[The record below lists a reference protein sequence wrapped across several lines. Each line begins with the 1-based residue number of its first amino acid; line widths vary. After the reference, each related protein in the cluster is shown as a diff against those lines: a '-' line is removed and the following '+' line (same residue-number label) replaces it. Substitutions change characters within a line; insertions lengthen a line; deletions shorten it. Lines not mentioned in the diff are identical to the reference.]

1 MLDEWNSYLVSFDTD
16 HIKEY
21 LFATNRLKEIRG
33 ASALL
38 ADLDC
43 RRYKFL
49 RRVAGKE
56 NLVYSAGGGAAVLV
70 EDEKLAD
77 RLLAHEEKH
86 FRRLTHSASM
96 TGICLKPEPSQTNAA
111 GDSKKTKFG
120 DRMNQAAG
128 ELRKRKAEKAELS
141 TIPVQPY
148 FRLCASCGQY
158 PALNRAEDVSGDL
171 LCQSCHMKRDWGYQ
185 KRRGFY
191 SEFLKYVKH
200 KHGETLWKQDFM
212 PDDLGDIGDTAT
224 PNGYVG
230 YLTIDGNKMGSTF
243 QDLTEREQYRKLSDA
258 LAGLVQEITFEA
270 LLKYAKPRAGV
281 SPFEIVLIGGDD
293 IKLFTA
299 ADIAV
304 PVARYILSE
313 FETRSKILLQ
323 KVGLTAEKGCTMA
336 AAVVLCHSNFPI
348 PALVDLGEELLKSAK
363 RLCAEH
369 EYAESAID
377 FEVITSSAA
386 DLDIA
391 RAQVPHNKPYTLNQ
405 IDRLLYYAQQ
415 LREKEIPHTQLQM
428 VYDACHHSKVMGTK
442 VEGTMA
448 LLHTLGRLRK
458 LDQRI
463 VLKDFL
469 IKVAGVDASKATHW
483 PWIMVHKEKEQPE
496 TPEMLKTA
504 LVDLID
510 LYEFTGNG
518 DQA

>member
-38 ADLDC
+38 AWLDE
-43 RRYKFL
+43 RRLDFL
-49 RRVAGKE
+49 KREFGDE
-56 NLVYSAGGGAAVLV
+56 NVIYSAGGGATVLV
-70 EDEKLAD
+70 ENDRRAQQLVAEMERKFRRQTHSGSITGIYLEPNQPNAGAADDSDKKKFGVRMKLAAAQMAG
-77 RLLAHEEKH
+77 RK
-86 FRRLTHSASM
+86 SA
-96 TGICLKPEPSQTNAA
+96 
-111 GDSKKTKFG
+111 
-120 DRMNQAAG
+120 
-128 ELRKRKAEKAELS
+128 KAEL
-141 TIPVQPY
+141 TAIPVQSY

-158 PALNRAEDVSGDL
+158 PAQWRARDISGDL
-171 LCQSCHMKRDWGYQ
+171 LCSSCHRKRKWGYRM
-185 KRRGFY
+185 RRGFY
-191 SEFLKYVKH
+191 HEFLKHVQDKQD
-200 KHGETLWKQDFM
+200 ETFWKQAFM
-212 PDDLGDIGDTAT
+212 PDDLGDIGETAT

-230 YLTIDGNKMGSTF
+230 YLTLDGNKMGSTF

-270 LLKYAKPRAGV
+270 LRKYAKPRAGV
-281 SPFEIVLIGGDD
+281 SPLEIVLIGGDD

-304 PVARYILSE
+304 PVARYILRE
-313 FETRSKILLQ
+313 FETRSKKLLQ
-323 KVGLTAEKGCTMA
+323 NIGLGAEKGCTMA
-336 AAVVLCHSNFPI
+336 AGVVLCHSNFPI
-348 PALVDLGEELLKSAK
+348 PALVDIGEELLKSAK
-363 RLCAEH
+363 QLCAKR

-391 RAQVPHNKPYTLNQ
+391 RAHVPHNKPYTLNQ

-483 PWIMVHKEKEQPE
+483 PWVMVHKEKEQPE

-510 LYEFTGNG
+510 LYEFTRNG
-518 DQA
+518 D